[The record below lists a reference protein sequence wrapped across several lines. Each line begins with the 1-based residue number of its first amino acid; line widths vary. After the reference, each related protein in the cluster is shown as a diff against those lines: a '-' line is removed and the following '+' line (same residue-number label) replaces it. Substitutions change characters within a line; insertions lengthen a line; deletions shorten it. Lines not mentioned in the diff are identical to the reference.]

1 MTSSTYV
8 EYFHQSFCVTHKTE
22 TKPSTFVKFI
32 IKFVGDTNFAN
43 ILSLC
48 LSHNNCLCQIWI
60 YVTNKFKLLIGFVAP
75 TNLITNLTDVQG
87 FVSVL

>member
-8 EYFHQSFCVTHKTE
+8 EYFHQSFGVTHKAE
-22 TKPSTFVKFI
+22 TKPSTFVKFV

-48 LSHNNCLCQIWI
+48 SSHNNCLCQIWI
-60 YVTNKFKLLIGFVAP
+60 CVTNKLKLLIGFVAP
-75 TNLITNLTDVQG
+75 TNLITNLTDVKG